1 LISREGKLVIVC
13 DPASSTHTL
22 LCSPSTSKTINLLYS
37 NHFLR
42 TSLHRSNHSVAT
54 MAATDSIPII
64 KVLFT
69 LHPGMD
75 ALDFVGP
82 LEVLSH
88 AKHNINDDCK
98 SMA

>member
-1 LISREGKLVIVC
+1 
-13 DPASSTHTL
+13 
-22 LCSPSTSKTINLLYS
+22 
-37 NHFLR
+37 
-42 TSLHRSNHSVAT
+42 
-54 MAATDSIPII
+54 MAATDSVPII

-98 SMA
+98 SMAEISMNLNPSIRICCYPAIPNLPLQSSPPLSSP

>member
-1 LISREGKLVIVC
+1 
-13 DPASSTHTL
+13 
-22 LCSPSTSKTINLLYS
+22 
-37 NHFLR
+37 
-42 TSLHRSNHSVAT
+42 
-54 MAATDSIPII
+54 MAATDSVPII

-98 SMA
+98 SMAEISMVLNPQFASAVTPPSPISLQSSPPLSLPQKKLTRTPHSH

>member
-1 LISREGKLVIVC
+1 
-13 DPASSTHTL
+13 
-22 LCSPSTSKTINLLYS
+22 
-37 NHFLR
+37 
-42 TSLHRSNHSVAT
+42 
-54 MAATDSIPII
+54 MAATDSVPII

-98 SMA
+98 RIAEISMDLNPSICICC